1 MSFHLIPYNLGCGA
15 VVTHQTYWLESTY
28 HLECGASCDSSDIL
42 VLKHRCDNMASGGV
56 NDDLGVKACVTAA
69 GSFLMRQVQDEGVA
83 TCQPWYP
90 PMAFCYCVRPCTE
103 SPLTDSMILY
113 S

>member
-15 VVTHQTYWLESTY
+15 VVTHQTSWLESTY

-42 VLKHRCDNMASGGV
+42 VLKHRCDNMTSGGV

-69 GSFLMRQVQDEGVA
+69 GSVLMRQVQDGRGCYLSAMVSSHGLLLL
-83 TCQPWYP
+83 CQ
-90 PMAFCYCVRPCTE
+90 A
-103 SPLTDSMILY
+103 LY
-113 S
+113 